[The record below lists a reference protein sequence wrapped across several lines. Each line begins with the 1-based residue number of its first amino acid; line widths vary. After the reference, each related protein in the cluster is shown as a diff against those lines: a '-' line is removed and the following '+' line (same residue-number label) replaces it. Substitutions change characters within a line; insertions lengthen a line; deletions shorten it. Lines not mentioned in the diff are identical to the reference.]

1 MASCFFSPFSSCG
14 LLLLFFFSFSVFW
27 FYYGDSHPV
36 FDPHWHP
43 ATATWYGSPDGDG
56 SDGGACGYGSLV
68 DVRPLRARVGAVS
81 PVLFKGGQGCGA
93 CYKVRCLDPAIC
105 SRRAVTVIV
114 TDECPGGYCASGRT
128 HFDLSGAAF
137 GRLAVAGEAG
147 QIRDR
152 GEISVV
158 FRRYS
163 PECLTVLSAWIA
175 ANSVEWL
182 EMKHIWG
189 GNWCFNG
196 GPLQGP
202 FSVKL
207 ATLTTQKTF
216 TARDVI
222 PSPTLNFGIFV
233 AKEADWSSN
242 LKELEML
249 GRELVLRKE
258 AAVNLREV
266 AARTTLREVRQKG
279 HIYVELRHVG
289 KRIIFFC
296 TLCLTPCYSDTVLFD
311 HLRGNLH
318 ARRLTA
324 AKATL
329 FGATP
334 WPFNDGVLFFDS
346 SNEPDL
352 LLSGSDSQNDMA
364 LVVSNSSGTDHEVTS
379 SFTLD
384 SPSRNCC
391 GRKRSG
397 NYSKSD
403 GSSDAKLGSSSNGHK
418 ASLRSSCTA
427 LDMVS
432 TCSWAENSLIIPGVL
447 LKEEVSNLALKH
459 LGVGQI
465 AYRIQEDKEGHGR
478 KGAVEEEEPL
488 TSPGSFFEIDDSG
501 HRRQRKRKSFSD
513 QEDYSDGSNGCS
525 ESLSGDG
532 SSLDIVAADDPQQLE
547 KRLISSK
554 VVWRQLRKQ
563 KRLAAERICDIC
575 GQPMLPGKDVA
586 SLLNCRTGNLA
597 CSSRNTNGYVMQ
609 AFHPFHASCLIH
621 WILLCESEMA
631 DQRNKTK
638 VTRGRKGRSMLK
650 NRISSIFCPEC
661 QGTGVAIKG
670 EELEKPT
677 IPLSEMFLYKLKAIE
692 ANKAWMKNP
701 EILQKCSTGLHFPS
715 GCVDNS
721 QENVMPLKLLHFFR
735 ADQ

>member
-1 MASCFFSPFSSCG
+1 
-14 LLLLFFFSFSVFW
+14 
-27 FYYGDSHPV
+27 
-36 FDPHWHP
+36 
-43 ATATWYGSPDGDG
+43 
-56 SDGGACGYGSLV
+56 
-68 DVRPLRARVGAVS
+68 
-81 PVLFKGGQGCGA
+81 
-93 CYKVRCLDPAIC
+93 
-105 SRRAVTVIV
+105 
-114 TDECPGGYCASGRT
+114 
-128 HFDLSGAAF
+128 
-137 GRLAVAGEAG
+137 
-147 QIRDR
+147 
-152 GEISVV
+152 
-158 FRRYS
+158 
-163 PECLTVLSAWIA
+163 
-175 ANSVEWL
+175 
-182 EMKHIWG
+182 
-189 GNWCFNG
+189 
-196 GPLQGP
+196 
-202 FSVKL
+202 
-207 ATLTTQKTF
+207 
-216 TARDVI
+216 
-222 PSPTLNFGIFV
+222 
-233 AKEADWSSN
+233 
-242 LKELEML
+242 ML
-249 GRELVLRKE
+249 GRQLVIRKE

-311 HLRGNLH
+311 HLQGNLH

-346 SNEPDL
+346 SNEPNL

-364 LVVSNSSGTDHEVTS
+364 LVLSNSSGNDHEVTS
-379 SFTLD
+379 RNTLD

-391 GRKRSG
+391 GRNNSI
-397 NYSKSD
+397 NCSKSS
-403 GSSDAKLGSSSNGHK
+403 GSSDAKLRLSSNGHK
-418 ASLRSSCTA
+418 ASLRSSCSV

-447 LKEEVSNLALKH
+447 LKGEVSNLALKH

-465 AYRIQEDKEGHGR
+465 AYRIQDKEGHGKITSIWCAWLGQGESDFSDELNISANCDFAIVNFPYAYGLGR
-478 KGAVEEEEPL
+478 KGAVEYEETP

-501 HRRQRKRKSFSD
+501 HHRKRKRKSFSD

-532 SSLDIVAADDPQQLE
+532 SSLDIVVADDPQQLE
-547 KRLISSK
+547 KRLVSSK
-554 VVWRQLRKQ
+554 VVRQQLRKQ

-586 SLLNCRTGNLA
+586 TLLNCRTGNLA
-597 CSSRNTNGYVMQ
+597 CSSRNTNG

-638 VTRGRKGRSMLK
+638 VTRGRKGRSTLK
-650 NRISSIFCPEC
+650 NRISSIFCLEC
-661 QGTGVAIKG
+661 QGTGVAIQG

-701 EILQKCSTGLHFPS
+701 EILEKCSTGLHFPS
-715 GCVDNS
+715 GCVEKS
-721 QENVMPLKLLHFFR
+721 QEKVMPLKLLHFFR

>member
-1 MASCFFSPFSSCG
+1 
-14 LLLLFFFSFSVFW
+14 
-27 FYYGDSHPV
+27 
-36 FDPHWHP
+36 
-43 ATATWYGSPDGDG
+43 
-56 SDGGACGYGSLV
+56 
-68 DVRPLRARVGAVS
+68 
-81 PVLFKGGQGCGA
+81 
-93 CYKVRCLDPAIC
+93 
-105 SRRAVTVIV
+105 
-114 TDECPGGYCASGRT
+114 
-128 HFDLSGAAF
+128 
-137 GRLAVAGEAG
+137 
-147 QIRDR
+147 
-152 GEISVV
+152 
-158 FRRYS
+158 
-163 PECLTVLSAWIA
+163 
-175 ANSVEWL
+175 
-182 EMKHIWG
+182 
-189 GNWCFNG
+189 
-196 GPLQGP
+196 
-202 FSVKL
+202 
-207 ATLTTQKTF
+207 
-216 TARDVI
+216 
-222 PSPTLNFGIFV
+222 
-233 AKEADWSSN
+233 
-242 LKELEML
+242 ML

-465 AYRIQEDKEGHGR
+465 AYRIQEDKEGHGKIMRMWCAWLGQGESDFSDELNISANCDFAIVNFPYAYGLGR
-478 KGAVEEEEPL
+478 KGAVEEEEPP

-554 VVWRQLRKQ
+554 VVRRQLRKQ

-597 CSSRNTNGYVMQ
+597 CSSRNTNG

-638 VTRGRKGRSMLK
+638 VTRGRKGRSTLK